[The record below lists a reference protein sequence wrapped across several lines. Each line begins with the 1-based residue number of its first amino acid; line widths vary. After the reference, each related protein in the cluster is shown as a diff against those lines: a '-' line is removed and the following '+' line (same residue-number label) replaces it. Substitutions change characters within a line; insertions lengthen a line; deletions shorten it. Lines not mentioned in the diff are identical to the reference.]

1 LAVTLNRYEL
11 PDWHGERN
19 AGDPCDLFTL
29 GAGDVLRPA
38 WPPAVACAA
47 SCRARDHPGIPT
59 VRMSSVSV
67 PEACLKNLRGTKII
81 ATPTQMRAAATV
93 ISAKVP
99 EEYSRAIRQ
108 H

>member
-1 LAVTLNRYEL
+1 MPSVET
-11 PDWHGERN
+11 ER
-19 AGDPCDLFTL
+19 A
-29 GAGDVLRPA
+29 
-38 WPPAVACAA
+38 PPANAA
-47 SCRARDHPGIPT
+47 QAPDPMTRSRIPT